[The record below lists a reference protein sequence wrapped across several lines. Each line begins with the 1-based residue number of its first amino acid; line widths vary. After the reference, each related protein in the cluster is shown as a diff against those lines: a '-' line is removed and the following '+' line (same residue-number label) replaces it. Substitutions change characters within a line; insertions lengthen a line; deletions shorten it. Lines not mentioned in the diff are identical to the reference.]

1 MDSDFLIR
9 ILFLGI
15 IAGSAAYFSGY
26 IPHQIWTTLGY
37 TDKSYTLFVAP
48 ITEEIFKIGFVLL
61 LNSILLIIIKKK
73 REGKTNFS
81 EEKNLILFSALT
93 FGILEGIGYT
103 ILENQ
108 GIFEFIIRLIGH
120 PVISSS
126 YILLRIRMHG
136 KKSYFLSFIPAI
148 ILHLMFNHF
157 SELER
162 ILKVNSDLTT
172 VLLFLV
178 LIFLSIFEYH
188 LFKKFTV

>member
-1 MDSDFLIR
+1 MDSDFLIW

-15 IAGSAAYFSGY
+15 IGGSAAFLSGH
-26 IPHQIWTTLGY
+26 IPYQIWTTLGY

-48 ITEEIFKIGFVLL
+48 FTEEIFKIGFVLL
-61 LNSILLIIIKKK
+61 LNSIWLIIIKKK

-81 EEKNLILFSALT
+81 EEKNLILSSALT